1 MKKQVK
7 KESSKVSTKATNTK
21 TSATATKKTAPK
33 AAAVKSASK
42 AVPKTTSKRVST
54 KTKAVTSKPAVKTS
68 TKTVASKSASSK
80 TKAVA
85 SKPAAKSMTK
95 AATKPATK
103 AATSKSSTRSTTSKS
118 TASKSVAKANTK
130 STTRAASKSASKSAS
145 KVVSK
150 TASKAPTKQTSKGVT
165 KVSSKTTAKSTPKT
179 VAKATSKT
187 AASKSAAKAKT
198 RTAKQSNKTSAAKT
212 KSEVVKSTKKQS
224 TPKPTRQTVSSSDI
238 DDLLAITN
246 EDDDFMP
253 KISRRGRKPGSKNA
267 PKAQAKNADDL
278 DLVDPSD
285 DDSENIDD
293 IDESVARGAKGSRSR
308 AENKKIIDEERRQLI
323 RSLIKQGR
331 DQGYL
336 TYAEINDVLS
346 DDIVDT
352 EQMESMV
359 TTLGDMGIPVYEEA
373 PNAED
378 LILAEPSNIND
389 DDDVDDEAE
398 VALTTVDSDFGR
410 TTDPVRMYMRE
421 MGSIELLNRS
431 KEIEI
436 AKMIE
441 EGLKHMVMAIASSP
455 TTIHEILEHIQKV
468 KEGKAQ
474 IEEIVDG
481 LMTDDGEEYA
491 GSGASDADDDTEEAQ
506 TGGMSSGQIE
516 KLREESLAKFD
527 RVQKAYDKMMKEYEK
542 GRFQSPAYNKANQ
555 EIHDEISGV
564 RFTAKMV
571 EKLAEKLRKQ
581 IERVRSLEKDML
593 KVCVDKVGMPREH
606 FIDSFPGNETN
617 LDWVNSELKKKP
629 KYAEKLERSVP
640 DIHEIQQK
648 FIDLEK
654 EVILPIKELKN
665 VNKRMVNG
673 EAKAKKAKHEMI
685 EANLRLVISIAK
697 KYTNRGLQFL
707 DLIQEG
713 NIGLMKAVDKF
724 EYRRGYKFSTY
735 ATWWIRQAIT
745 RSIADQ
751 ARIIRIPVHM
761 IETINKINRIT
772 RQILQETGVEPD
784 SAMLAEKMDMPIE
797 KIRKILKISKDPIS
811 METPIGDDDD
821 SHLGD
826 FIEDTSTLSPEEAA
840 LQRSM
845 TEVFDEVINSLTQ
858 REGKVLRMRFGI
870 GMSSDQTLEE
880 VGKQFDV
887 TRERIR
893 QIEAKAIRKL
903 KHPSRADKLRSF
915 LENN

>member
-42 AVPKTTSKRVST
+42 AVPKTTSKPVST

-68 TKTVASKSASSK
+68 TKTVASKSASTK

-85 SKPAAKSMTK
+85 SKPVAKSTTK
-95 AATKPATK
+95 AATK
-103 AATSKSSTRSTTSKS
+103 AATSKSSTRSTTSK
-118 TASKSVAKANTK
+118 TV
-130 STTRAASKSASKSAS
+130 
-145 KVVSK
+145 
-150 TASKAPTKQTSKGVT
+150 
-165 KVSSKTTAKSTPKT
+165 AKSTPKT

-187 AASKSAAKAKT
+187 ASSKSAAKAKT
-198 RTAKQSNKTSAAKT
+198 VTAKQTNKASASKT

-308 AENKKIIDEERRQLI
+308 AENKKVIDEERRQLI

-491 GSGASDADDDTEEAQ
+491 GSGASDADEDTEEAQ

-516 KLREESLAKFD
+516 KLREESLSKFD

>member
-42 AVPKTTSKRVST
+42 AVPKTTSKPVST
-54 KTKAVTSKPAVKTS
+54 KTKAVASKPAVKTS
-68 TKTVASKSASSK
+68 TKAVASKSASTK

-85 SKPAAKSMTK
+85 SKHVAKSTTK
-95 AATKPATK
+95 AATKPDTK
-103 AATSKSSTRSTTSKS
+103 AATSKSSTRSTTSK
-118 TASKSVAKANTK
+118 
-130 STTRAASKSASKSAS
+130 AA
-145 KVVSK
+145 
-150 TASKAPTKQTSKGVT
+150 
-165 KVSSKTTAKSTPKT
+165 AKSSPKT
-179 VAKATSKT
+179 VAKATSTT
-187 AASKSAAKAKT
+187 AASKSAAKTKT
-198 RTAKQSNKTSAAKT
+198 VTAKQTNKASAAKT

-308 AENKKIIDEERRQLI
+308 AENKKVIDEERRQLI

-491 GSGASDADDDTEEAQ
+491 GSGASDADEDTEEAQ

>member
-42 AVPKTTSKRVST
+42 AVPKTTSKPVST

-68 TKTVASKSASSK
+68 TKTVASKSASTK

-85 SKPAAKSMTK
+85 SKPVAKSTTK
-95 AATKPATK
+95 AATK
-103 AATSKSSTRSTTSKS
+103 AATSKSSTRSTTSK
-118 TASKSVAKANTK
+118 TV
-130 STTRAASKSASKSAS
+130 
-145 KVVSK
+145 
-150 TASKAPTKQTSKGVT
+150 
-165 KVSSKTTAKSTPKT
+165 AKSTPKT

-198 RTAKQSNKTSAAKT
+198 VTAKQTNKASASKT

-308 AENKKIIDEERRQLI
+308 AENKKVIDEERRQLI

-491 GSGASDADDDTEEAQ
+491 GSGASDADEDTEEAQ

-516 KLREESLAKFD
+516 KLREESLSKFD